1 MKIEFFNQTQQNTKP
16 FEKLIR
22 RVFRSVDLK
31 KEFNLIFVTD
41 EEIKRLNQT
50 YRKIDR
56 VTDVLSFALC
66 DVLENEMKNSLG
78 DIFIA
83 VDQARRQAS
92 EYGHSLKR
100 EMAFLAVHG
109 YLHLL
114 GYDHQTKEEEEQMF
128 AKQEAILLQAGLK
141 RES

>member
-31 KEFNLIFVTD
+31 KYFNFFFVTV

-66 DVLENEMKNSLG
+66 DDLENEMKNSLG

>member
-66 DVLENEMKNSLG
+66 DDLENEMKNSLG

>member
-1 MKIEFFNQTQQNTKP
+1 MKIEFFNETQQNTKP

-66 DVLENEMKNSLG
+66 DDLENEMKNSLG

>member
-1 MKIEFFNQTQQNTKP
+1 M
-16 FEKLIR
+16 
-22 RVFRSVDLK
+22 
-31 KEFNLIFVTD
+31 IFVTD

-66 DVLENEMKNSLG
+66 DDLENEMKNSLG

>member
-66 DVLENEMKNSLG
+66 DDLEKKMKNSLG

>member
-56 VTDVLSFALC
+56 GTDVLSFALC
-66 DVLENEMKNSLG
+66 DDLENEMKKSLG